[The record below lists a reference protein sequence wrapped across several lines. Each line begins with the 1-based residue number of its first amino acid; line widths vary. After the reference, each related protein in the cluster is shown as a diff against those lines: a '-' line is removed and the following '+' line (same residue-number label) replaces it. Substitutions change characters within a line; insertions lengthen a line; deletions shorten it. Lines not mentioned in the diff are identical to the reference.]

1 MSSHLRAFHRKAAP
15 IIFLPLLL
23 TAVTGIFYRLG
34 RSFGIS
40 NQTANLL
47 MSIHQGGFLG
57 APLSPIYVLL
67 MGLGLLAMIATGLTL
82 LKRRSSPKA
91 KRDWRW
97 THRILAPIAFL
108 PLIISAVTGI
118 GYRLGQ
124 SWFGLPRE
132 QTGLLLRIHQGSYLG
147 EQGRMVYV
155 LLVGLG
161 LLGLLLTGINLSGVL
176 RRPARH

>member
-1 MSSHLRAFHRKAAP
+1 
-15 IIFLPLLL
+15 
-23 TAVTGIFYRLG
+23 
-34 RSFGIS
+34 
-40 NQTANLL
+40 
-47 MSIHQGGFLG
+47 
-57 APLSPIYVLL
+57 
-67 MGLGLLAMIATGLTL
+67 MIATGLTL